1 MICNKEEMKEDIKI
15 NVNNTNTETHDEP
28 IIWRSCCLHLDRE
41 FTLFITKYMMI
52 VGLLTFF
59 GYNLSQVKECSDK
72 NLWQSLLLLVIGI
85 ALPSP
90 TLTQKK

>member
-1 MICNKEEMKEDIKI
+1 MFCNNQEMKDDVKVDLESLEND
-15 NVNNTNTETHDEP
+15 P

-41 FTLFITKYMMI
+41 FTMFITKYFMI
-52 VGLLTFF
+52 IGLLTFF
-59 GYNLSQVKECSDK
+59 GYNLSQVEECSDK
-72 NLWQSLLLLVIGI
+72 NLWQSLLLLVIGV